1 MPSSLSVKNFQS
13 LLKFVGSDSATLSSS
28 SIFKAL
34 GLSNVAYES
43 ISTMLKIIRPSSISS
58 SVISPSNTDG
68 DSMDTG
74 ASASGTNLT
83 ARALDVADDKASESL
98 LLKCSKLFDS
108 TGNALPV
115 NKRPRSKSS
124 KSSAKPPAH
133 KKAKAQAVK
142 KNDDD
147 DFEDD

>member
-28 SIFKAL
+28 SIKAL

-83 ARALDVADDKASESL
+83 ARALDVAASDDDDDDDDDDKASESL

-108 TGNALPV
+108 TGNALPA

-124 KSSAKPPAH
+124 KSSA
-133 KKAKAQAVK
+133 
-142 KNDDD
+142 
-147 DFEDD
+147 